1 MTSVLWIFVATK
13 PTFVASVPVISVSRG
28 SSIVITVCRLSVV
41 ELLGAVM
48 TVSGRIGDALFSRL
62 FSVRKLLT
70 KEVEQMNLVRRFRSV
85 CSAIWNQT
93 TLVSEWEKSV
103 SINPLIR
110 VTGYL
115 TCVFALSSLSTFF
128 APPIVSG

>member
-13 PTFVASVPVISVSRG
+13 PTFVASVPVISLSRG

-48 TVSGRIGDALFSRL
+48 TVGGRIGDALFSRL

-93 TLVSEWEKSV
+93 QHLFQNGKKVFQ
-103 SINPLIR
+103 SIL
-110 VTGYL
+110 
-115 TCVFALSSLSTFF
+115 
-128 APPIVSG
+128 

>member
-48 TVSGRIGDALFSRL
+48 TVGGRIGDALFSRL

-93 TLVSEWEKSV
+93 LHLFQHLQE
-103 SINPLIR
+103 
-110 VTGYL
+110 
-115 TCVFALSSLSTFF
+115 C
-128 APPIVSG
+128 

>member
-85 CSAIWNQT
+85 CCAIWNQT

-110 VTGYL
+110 VTRYL

>member
-93 TLVSEWEKSV
+93 LHLFQHLQE
-103 SINPLIR
+103 
-110 VTGYL
+110 
-115 TCVFALSSLSTFF
+115 C
-128 APPIVSG
+128 

>member
-1 MTSVLWIFVATK
+1 MTWIFVATK
-13 PTFVASVPVISVSRG
+13 PTFVASVPVVSVSRG

-48 TVSGRIGDALFSRL
+48 TVGGRIGDALFSRL

-93 TLVSEWEKSV
+93 LHLFPHFQEFNTSLQLNRHHKSKQKCDLLCSVLQATEK
-103 SINPLIR
+103 
-110 VTGYL
+110 
-115 TCVFALSSLSTFF
+115 
-128 APPIVSG
+128 